1 MSRKEL
7 TMDRFAEIK
16 RQLELKIP
24 IIKIAENQK
33 CAERTVRMIRDG
45 VLTDALKRGSSGPL
59 WAEEVN
65 WEIILQEALD
75 GHPFSL
81 IWSEKAVDKVGYKA
95 FLDQFHKKFPQYKK
109 ALVVHRFFEPG
120 ERCEVDYAGDK
131 VEWIDVETGEVF
143 EAVVFVGILGF
154 CQKIYAEATEDQK
167 GDNFVLS
174 HVRMFKFFGGVTRIT
189 VPDCLKQGVSRCH
202 RYDPE
207 INRSY
212 RAFAM
217 DFGTVIV
224 PARPR
229 KPKDKALVEGGV
241 KLVMR
246 LFRWKFRGHTF
257 TSLKEIN
264 EGLAQCHDQINNRPH
279 TRFKVS
285 REAAFVAKERSALL
299 PLPSGEYEVAQFK
312 TVSIYDDCYVRFE
325 STHYSAPH
333 QYRGSKVELKIT
345 EKMIEMYLDSER
357 IAMHG
362 RSRRKI
368 GEFITDPSHLPDN
381 VRAYHEAT
389 PQNVLSQAR
398 FLSAELALLIDEMF
412 KENMCGHLRRAQGL
426 VRVSRAEIAKIG
438 AERARAN
445 IVKAAQEMRRFNK
458 IRVPYFEELLA
469 RYRSEVLQANKAD
482 KMKIDRRPN
491 PNLRHAAQAAP
502 SKQLELVVNNP
513 I

>member
-16 RQLELKIP
+16 RQLERKIP
-24 IIKIAENQK
+24 IIKIAESQK
-33 CAERTVRMIRDG
+33 CAERTVRLIRDG
-45 VLTDALKRGSSGPL
+45 VISDALKSGGRGPL

-65 WEIILQEALD
+65 WEIILQEAID
-75 GHPFSL
+75 GHPFSF
-81 IWSEKAVDKVGYKA
+81 IWSEKAVNKVGYKA

-109 ALVVHRFFEPG
+109 ALVIHRFFEPG

-131 VEWIDVETGEVF
+131 LEWVDIETGEVF
-143 EAVVFVGILGF
+143 EVVVFVGILGF
-154 CQKIYAEATEDQK
+154 SQKIYAEATDDQK
-167 GDNFVLS
+167 GDNFVRS
-174 HVRMFKFFGGVTRIT
+174 HVRMFKFFGGVSRIT

-202 RYDPE
+202 RYDPD

-229 KPKDKALVEGGV
+229 KPKDKALVEGAV
-241 KLVMR
+241 KLIMR
-246 LFRWKFRGHTF
+246 LFRWKFRRHTF
-257 TSLKEIN
+257 TSRKEIN
-264 EGLAQCHDQINNRPH
+264 EGLAQCHTQINNRPH

-285 REAAFVAKERSALL
+285 RESAFIAKERPALL
-299 PLPSGEYEVAQFK
+299 PLPSGDYEVAEFK

-325 STHYSAPH
+325 CTHYSAPH
-333 QYRGSKVELKIT
+333 QYRGQKVELKIT
-345 EKMIEMYLDSER
+345 DKAIEMYLESER
-357 IAMHG
+357 IAIHG

-381 VRAYHEAT
+381 ARAYYETT

-398 FLSAELALLIDEMF
+398 FLNAELAALVDEMF

-426 VRVSRAEIAKIG
+426 VRISRAEIGKIG
-438 AERARAN
+438 AEKARTN
-445 IVKAAQEMRRFNK
+445 IVKAVKDMRRFNK

-469 RYRSEVLQANKAD
+469 RYRSEVLRAPGDD
-482 KMKIDRRPN
+482 KLKIERRPN
-491 PNLRHAAQAAP
+491 PNLRHTGEP
-502 SKQLELVVNNP
+502 RQLELVVNNP